1 VDVQALGVLA
11 LGVKP
16 KIISIGGSLNLFEHS
31 VAEIRS
37 IADAAGARVLFDAA
51 HQCGL
56 IAGNPLDHGAHVMTM
71 STYKSL
77 GGPVGGL
84 VLTNESD
91 VAQRLDVIAFPG
103 MTANFVA
110 TKSAALAISLLDWRE
125 HGAGYAASMVETA
138 HALAIALVSE
148 GIPVFRPQ
156 GIATTSHQFAIEAT
170 RYGGGQTAAKRW
182 RAANLLACGIGL
194 PIAAVADVLN
204 GLRLGTPEIVRR
216 GMRPGDMATL
226 ARLIARALH
235 ANNPEA
241 VAVEVTDFRKSFKG
255 FSFIR

>member
-16 KIISIGGSLNLFEHS
+16 KIISIGGSLNLFEHP

-91 VAQRLDVIAFPG
+91 LAQRLDVIAFPG

-110 TKSAALAISLLDWRE
+110 TKSAALGNMALGMRHRWSKRHTRWQSLWCLR
-125 HGAGYAASMVETA
+125 AFRSSARKAS
-138 HALAIALVSE
+138 
-148 GIPVFRPQ
+148 RPPR
-156 GIATTSHQFAIEAT
+156 TNLRSK
-170 RYGGGQTAAKRW
+170 RRDTAAGRLLP
-182 RAANLLACGIGL
+182 NVGEPQTCLLAVSAC
-194 PIAAVADVLN
+194 
-204 GLRLGTPEIVRR
+204 RS
-216 GMRPGDMATL
+216 RP
-226 ARLIARALH
+226 
-235 ANNPEA
+235 
-241 VAVEVTDFRKSFKG
+241 
-255 FSFIR
+255 